1 VAVDAPTKPARPVPM
16 LQPIPFLGPDRL
28 APEIRLSWLQWLIH
42 RHAPCFGVWGM
53 SKATWSSTAASGLGT
68 RATLLPALLLA
79 STALAQRV
87 DATSMGQGFF
97 DYAKPYVIWAG
108 AAMVLLCVAAAAFLK
123 QFLKEALLTAGIVVM
138 LVFLFNTFPD
148 LVRALSR

>member
-1 VAVDAPTKPARPVPM
+1 MTRSKP
-16 LQPIPFLGPDRL
+16 
-28 APEIRLSWLQWLIH
+28 S
-42 RHAPCFGVWGM
+42 RHAV
-53 SKATWSSTAASGLGT
+53 SGLGT
-68 RATLLPALLLA
+68 RLLLVPALLAA
-79 STALAQRV
+79 STAVAQRV

-123 QFLKEALLTAGIVVM
+123 QFLKEALLTAGVVVM

>member
-1 VAVDAPTKPARPVPM
+1 MTR
-16 LQPIPFLGPDRL
+16 
-28 APEIRLSWLQWLIH
+28 
-42 RHAPCFGVWGM
+42 
-53 SKATWSSTAASGLGT
+53 ATWPSTAASGLGT
-68 RATLLPALLLA
+68 RVTLLPALLLA

>member
-1 VAVDAPTKPARPVPM
+1 MTLSSSRSAV
-16 LQPIPFLGPDRL
+16 L
-28 APEIRLSWLQWLIH
+28 
-42 RHAPCFGVWGM
+42 
-53 SKATWSSTAASGLGT
+53 GLGT
-68 RATLLPALLLA
+68 RLLLV
-79 STALAQRV
+79 LAVLLSSSAVAQSV

-97 DYAKPYVIWAG
+97 QYAKPYVIWAG

-123 QFLKEALLTAGIVVM
+123 QFLKEALLTAGVVVI

>member
-1 VAVDAPTKPARPVPM
+1 M
-16 LQPIPFLGPDRL
+16 LC
-28 APEIRLSWLQWLIH
+28 A
-42 RHAPCFGVWGM
+42 WGM
-53 SKATWSSTAASGLGT
+53 TLSTSRSAVSGLGT
-68 RATLLPALLLA
+68 RLLLLA
-79 STALAQRV
+79 GLLATSTALAQRV
-87 DATSMGQGFF
+87 DATAMGQGFF

>member
-1 VAVDAPTKPARPVPM
+1 MLSAGSMTPTSTSRPAV
-16 LQPIPFLGPDRL
+16 L
-28 APEIRLSWLQWLIH
+28 
-42 RHAPCFGVWGM
+42 
-53 SKATWSSTAASGLGT
+53 GLGT
-68 RATLLPALLLA
+68 RLLLLVA
-79 STALAQRV
+79 VLLAVPAVAQSV

-97 DYAKPYVIWAG
+97 QYAKPYVIWAG